1 MKNINVVTISLD
13 VTIDEEKAILIDS
26 IMSKFDEAGRE
37 VSAQRVIEMAFNYFG
52 SNCSTLTDVLRF
64 MDKKLEKDLEK
75 RCKNEGS
82 EISENQ
88 QTQD

>member
-1 MKNINVVTISLD
+1 MICKNYYKCFICGKYSDDGDVVHRICLD
-13 VTIDEEKAILIDS
+13 CID
-26 IMSKFDEAGRE
+26 
-37 VSAQRVIEMAFNYFG
+37 
-52 SNCSTLTDVLRF
+52 
-64 MDKKLEKDLEK
+64 KLYET